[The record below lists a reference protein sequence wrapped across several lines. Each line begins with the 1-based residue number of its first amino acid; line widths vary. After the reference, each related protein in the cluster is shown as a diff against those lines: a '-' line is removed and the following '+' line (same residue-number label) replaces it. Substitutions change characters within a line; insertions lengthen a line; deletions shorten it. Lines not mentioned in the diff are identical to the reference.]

1 MYVDTTFFSLNRQAD
16 WNKGALH
23 NLSVTERGV
32 QITRSERYGFYHTI
46 RLGHIEGLRGL
57 VDFALGESDK
67 LYLLDRAANVFL
79 YDYEN
84 HYADAVFRSGHG
96 LFSPRAMLTR
106 AGSHLLIAERE
117 GENRLVAYSPG
128 TGQAVWRLNHYNGIP
143 VHPLAVTTDRQG
155 DAYVLIP
162 LDPVRTQGGIEAS
175 DNSFYGVLKVNSGGM
190 PVHLFQH
197 DSLVI
202 RKAAGLHKLQERFHI
217 TIGPDGKLYIL
228 DGNDR
233 EVTTFHADGTY
244 EQRSRIQMYGGA
256 PSGIGVDPHGA
267 IYVGDNHPLEQAWED
282 NRFVLNFLADGSYVD
297 EVSGFR
303 GQAMKLLAGYARKMY
318 VWNEEENLI
327 TVLEQKRRTHPL
339 DKQGPLKGVYFSQAF
354 DSTETETVWHK
365 ITVDSELP
373 DETQLRISYFA
384 ADQKELLLGDKRVQ
398 LDEYLQDKSIPLST
412 KLTQLD
418 ELFSAPIVNPKDAL
432 LRAKGRYIWFKIE
445 WSGNDR
451 KSPLMRKLR
460 VYFPRKSYLD
470 YLPGVYQSDPG
481 SRDFLERYLSLYGT
495 FFDEM
500 EETIDHMSRF
510 FDVDSSSGDL
520 LKWLATWLGIAVDE
534 RWSEDQ
540 IRRLMKKSPELFKKR
555 GTRQGLAEMIEVFT
569 GEKPFIVEYFQYKY
583 LLEKAQ
589 VKEYMEQLY
598 GLDPYRFCVLI
609 KPDVVKSEEERKIL
623 QKIIDEEKPA
633 YSEAQ
638 LVVLEPRIYLGTH
651 SYLGINTFLSEPT
664 LLVLDDRT
672 SMPNNTVL
680 IDLDRDNR
688 IGLHTRLELD
698 ANLE

>member
-16 WNKGALH
+16 WEKGALH
-23 NLSVTERGV
+23 NLVFTERGV
-32 QITRSERYGFYHTI
+32 RIQRSERYGFYHTI
-46 RLGHIEGLRGL
+46 RLDRIEGLDR
-57 VDFALGESDK
+57 VADFALGENDK
-67 LYLLDRAANVFL
+67 IYLLDRSSNVFL

-84 HYADAVFRSGHG
+84 HYADLIFRAGHS
-96 LFSPRAMLTR
+96 LFSPQAKLTR
-106 AGSHLLIAERE
+106 VGSHLLIAESE
-117 GENRLVAYSPG
+117 GINRLVAYSPG
-128 TGQAVWRLNHYNGIP
+128 TGQAVWRMNRYSGIP
-143 VHPLAVTTDRQG
+143 VHPLAITTDRNG
-155 DAYVLIP
+155 DAYVLLP
-162 LDPVRTQGGIEAS
+162 LDPVRREGVVQAA
-175 DNSFYGVLKVNSGGM
+175 DNSFYGVLKVNSGGQ
-190 PVHLFQH
+190 PLHLYQH
-197 DSLVI
+197 HTLMI
-202 RKAAGLHKLQERFHI
+202 KKASRLHNLQERFHI
-217 TIGPDGKLYIL
+217 TVGPDGKLFIL
-228 DGNDR
+228 DSKER
-233 EVTTFHADGTY
+233 EVTSFHADGKY
-244 EQRSRIQMYGGA
+244 EKCSRIQMYGGS

-267 IYVGDNHPLEQAWED
+267 LYVGDNHPIEQAWED
-282 NRFVLNFLADGSYVD
+282 NRFILQFNEDGGYVD
-297 EVSGFR
+297 EVTGFR

-318 VWNEEENLI
+318 VWNEDENLI
-327 TVLEQKRRTHPL
+327 TVLEQKRRTQPL
-339 DKQGPLKGVYFSQAF
+339 GRQGALKGVYFSHAF

-373 DETQLRISYFA
+373 NETQLRISYYA
-384 ADQKELLLGDKRVQ
+384 SDQTELIVGGRRVQ
-398 LDEYLQDKSIPLST
+398 LDDYLQDEHIPLAE
-412 KLTQLD
+412 KLPVLDQLY
-418 ELFSAPIVNPKDAL
+418 SVPIVNPKDAL
-432 LRAKGRYIWFKIE
+432 LRAKGRYIWFKVE

-451 KSPLMRKLR
+451 KSPLMKKLR
-460 VYFPRKSYLD
+460 VYFPRNSYLD
-470 YLPGVYQSDPG
+470 YLPGVYQQDSG
-481 SRDFLERYLSLYGT
+481 SRDFLERYLSLFGT
-495 FFDEM
+495 FFDEI

-534 RWSEDQ
+534 RWSEEQ

-555 GTRQGLAEMIEVFT
+555 GTRQGLEEMIEVFT

-609 KPDVVKSEEERKIL
+609 KPEVVKSEEERKIL

-633 YSEAQ
+633 FSEAQ

-672 SMPNNTVL
+672 TMPNNTVL